1 MAMNKVVG
9 IGIFIRAKDTKI
21 LREWYLENLEID
33 FHPDYLFT
41 TFAPSDMAVVK
52 NSAQML
58 SLLDE
63 NSQYFEPSKSGF
75 MLNLC
80 VNNIAYFVEKLKA
93 NNVEILWQDL
103 ESEHGKFVHILDIEG
118 NKIELWQPV

>member
-1 MAMNKVVG
+1 MNKVVG

-41 TFAPSDMAVVK
+41 TFAPSEMARVK

-63 NSQYFEPSKSGF
+63 NSSYFEPSKSGF

-80 VNNIAYFVEKLKA
+80 VDNIGYFVEKLKA

-103 ESEHGKFVHILDIEG
+103 ESEHGKFVHIIDPEG

>member
-1 MAMNKVVG
+1 MGKVVG
-9 IGIFIRAKDTKI
+9 LGVFIRAKDTKA

-41 TFAPSDMAVVK
+41 TFVPSEMARIK
-52 NSAQML
+52 NSGQVL
-58 SLLDE
+58 SLLVE
-63 NSQYFEPSKSGF
+63 NSPFFEPSKSGF

-80 VNNIAYFVEKLKA
+80 VDNIGYFVEKLKA